1 MFKLYLFCVK
11 VAALS
16 YSKIP
21 MPIILFTSASQQAIH
36 ILTDRELATFH
47 TMYSGQ
53 GSIKNI
59 RDRLSSD
66 LAGLPV
72 YAECVRLETTWPL
85 ANQPFFEEL
94 IQKMAPVVAFEQCNS
109 IHREAQAGGIET
121 GSHCSRTFIQVCQD
135 REFIV
140 IFLNKGKKQ
149 ELKDYVQKPNKIYHW
164 NIPSVP
170 VCHVPMATFDLA
182 VSECLS
188 EHVNINWLPT
198 EEGDYQR
205 VIEQNENE
213 ALTWLQTAEDLY
225 HRLVL
230 PHLNMVQMLHARHLN
245 HGDITD
251 ENVVMSEKFGKSF
264 FIDFTTLGNTCY
276 VDEADIARN
285 ELGYYLWHTER
296 LYDLANVAYA
306 IDNLANKYL
315 PNIAKTDDIIQY
327 FAQLGRDLDAI
338 VDQHIAFEGNHV
350 LELDTESI
358 LRLKHHT
365 IATISSDIQ
374 QLYAARMADLTSS
387 SYVAESKEEPEIA
400 RRPEKLVRV
409 FSIYKE
415 GKGDDM
421 DEITSVKSTM
431 NNIDFNT

>member
-1 MFKLYLFCVK
+1 
-11 VAALS
+11 
-16 YSKIP
+16 
-21 MPIILFTSASQQAIH
+21 MPIILFTSGAQKAIH

-47 TMYSGQ
+47 TLYSDQ

-59 RDRLSSD
+59 RDCLSLD

-72 YAECVRLETTWPL
+72 YAELVRLETTWPL
-85 ANQPFFEEL
+85 ANQLFSEAL
-94 IQKMAPVVAFEQCNS
+94 IQQMAPVVAFEQRNGL
-109 IHREAQAGGIET
+109 HRDAQEGGIET
-121 GSHCSRTFIQVCQD
+121 GNHCPRTFIQVCQD
-135 REFIV
+135 REFIAM
-140 IFLNKGKKQ
+140 FLHKGKKQ
-149 ELKDYVQKPNKIYHW
+149 ELKDYVKKPNTIYHL

-182 VSECLS
+182 VSECLT
-188 EHVNINWLPT
+188 EHVDINWLPT
-198 EEGDYQR
+198 AEGDYLR
-205 VIEQNENE
+205 VIEQHANE

-225 HRLVL
+225 QRLVL
-230 PHLNMVQMLHARHLN
+230 PHLNMVQTLHTRHLN

-251 ENVVMSEKFGKSF
+251 DNVVMSEKFGKVF
-264 FIDFTTLGNTCY
+264 FIDFTTLGNTRY
-276 VDEADIARN
+276 IDEADIARN

-296 LYDLANVAYA
+296 LYDLANVSYA

-338 VDQHIAFEGNHV
+338 VEQHIAFECNHV
-350 LELDTESI
+350 LELDTECI

-374 QLYAARMADLTSS
+374 QLYAARMAALISS
-387 SYVAESKEEPEIA
+387 SYVAESKEEPELA

-409 FSIYKE
+409 FSMYKE

-421 DEITSVKSTM
+421 DEITSDKSTM
-431 NNIDFNT
+431 NNIEFNT